1 MGGAPKPA
9 VTPRVR
15 LVLGVLFFA
24 LGFASLRL
32 YGMDAPRREVELR
45 GAAMGTTWTVK
56 IASPLDGIEAA
67 AAAEVAKRLARVNDL
82 MSTWQAASELSRFNA
97 HESAEP
103 FAIASETAAVFHIA
117 NEVSAASGGAFD
129 VTVGPL
135 VDAWGFGAAEAVEP
149 PSATEIAALRTHVGW
164 KRISLDV
171 SAGTLAKSD
180 PRVRADLSAVA
191 KGYGV
196 DEVARGLEGLGHKN
210 FLVEVG
216 GELRAKGAHLDGRPW
231 RVAIE
236 APQTSGRSI
245 HRIVVLQDLSMA
257 TSGDYRNYVER
268 DAVRFSHTIDPR
280 SGRPIA
286 HRLASVTVLH
296 SDAAR
301 ADAWATALNVLG
313 LEAGYELAAAHDLAA
328 YFITRSEKAPGGFE
342 IQLTPAFEPHLAAQP
357 SPNK

>member
-1 MGGAPKPA
+1 MGGVPKPA

-32 YGMDAPRREVELR
+32 YGTNAPRSEVELR

-56 IASPLDGIEAA
+56 IASEQDGIERA
-67 AAAEVAKRLARVNDL
+67 AAAEIAKRLARVNDL
-82 MSTWQAASELSRFNA
+82 MSTWQATSELSRFNA
-97 HESAEP
+97 LESTAP
-103 FAIASETAAVFHIA
+103 FSIAAETATVFDIA
-117 NEVSAASGGAFD
+117 REVSAVSGGAFD

-149 PSATEIAALRTHVGW
+149 PSEAELAALRTHVGW
-164 KRISLDV
+164 TRVTVDAA
-171 SAGTLAKSD
+171 AGTLAKSD
-180 PRVRADLSAVA
+180 PRLRADLSAVA
-191 KGYGV
+191 KGFGV
-196 DEVARGLEGLGHKN
+196 DEVARGLEALGHKN

-216 GELRAKGAHLDGRPW
+216 GELRASGAHLDGRPW

-245 HRIVVLQDLSMA
+245 HRIVVLRDLSMA

-268 DAVRFSHTIDPR
+268 DGVRLSHTIDPR
-280 SGRPIA
+280 TGRPIS

-296 SDAAR
+296 AEAAR

-313 LEAGYELAAAHDLAA
+313 PVAGYELATAQELAA
-328 YFITRSEKAPGGFE
+328 YFISRSDVAPSGFD
-342 IQLTPAFEPHLAAQP
+342 IQMTQAFEPHLAVEA
-357 SPNK
+357 SPNE